1 MLKVININSAIDL
14 SLHDRT
20 FIEQVII
27 CAEKDNR
34 WIIQNHLSPLLE
46 NMPVFLIN
54 KTSMKDLPEY
64 LKYEIRK
71 VQEQQ
76 EQEESKSKNKSK
88 HNIPIPYDMLGF
100 YAYMDIQCLKDSPKK
115 HPAVFLC
122 PENIKLLCRPS
133 GIEEYQR
140 LLADVVIHEFAHA
153 KMDDKGEQFTYM
165 DNNREFFDSIEEPF
179 ANWFVLKYFYYY
191 GNGEYFHK
199 AEDNIKKQPGYYR
212 LGYDFFCSIQEL
224 DDEEPLW
231 KLWKDNKSELVKN
244 ENKEW
249 LDLANKWLKANEVSK
264 MEVADMLNKILN
276 TT

>member
-27 CAEKDNR
+27 CAEKDKR
-34 WIIQNHLSPLLE
+34 WNSLNHLSQFLDTV
-46 NMPVFLIN
+46 PVFLLR
-54 KTSMKDLPEY
+54 KEDMPELPDHFKKDYVFPPPE
-64 LKYEIRK
+64 L
-71 VQEQQ
+71 
-76 EQEESKSKNKSK
+76 
-88 HNIPIPYDMLGF
+88 LGF
-100 YAYMDIQCLKDSPKK
+100 YTRLDIRYLKDNPKK
-115 HPAVFLC
+115 NLPAVFIC

-199 AEDNIKKQPGYYR
+199 VEDNIKKQPGYYR

-224 DDEEPLW
+224 DDDKPLW